1 MAPSTD
7 GLPTLRPHD
16 WPGDAR
22 PLFTGAPRDTPV
34 VSSGAGGVDPDRVN
48 PPFRTVPASSG
59 HVVRDYDGP
68 GASEWILSPARMCG
82 LADALGSAQLV
93 VCVPMPGRLLV
104 APPHPVSVALLE
116 SLGGSIYDVVACN
129 GGAVLSRRL
138 YLVTDGAVVATFE
151 PGTLAARRAV
161 GIVERPAPSA
171 PLLPEESAAP
181 PGPGGLLG
189 WIRRVTGR

>member
-59 HVVRDYDGP
+59 HVVRDYDGL
-68 GASEWILSPARMCG
+68 GAAEWILSPARMRS

-116 SLGGSIYDVVACN
+116 SLGGSIYDVVARN

-161 GIVERPAPSA
+161 GVAARAPTQALPVPEPGATPRPA
-171 PLLPEESAAP
+171 
-181 PGPGGLLG
+181 GLFG
-189 WIRRVTGR
+189 WIRRVTGA